1 MINLKT
7 VFALVIGAAF
17 LFGCGKYE
25 EGPGISLRTK
35 KMRLT
40 GEWEIDEYVVDNE
53 NFTSDF
59 NFYEI
64 EFTNDN
70 EFTERGQLEGF
81 ETFTFEGD
89 WDFSGDKEELELEYD
104 DGDRADLKIIRLT
117 NSELW
122 VELTEDAD
130 FDDNDELIELKLNKK

>member
-1 MINLKT
+1 MKNLKT
-7 VFALVIGAAF
+7 AFAIALGAAF

-40 GEWEIDEYVVDNE
+40 GEWELDELVIDNE
-53 NFTSDF
+53 NITSDL

-70 EFTERGQLEGF
+70 EFTERGQIEGF
-81 ETFTFEGD
+81 ETLTFEGD

-104 DGDRADLKIIRLT
+104 DGERVDMKIIRLT

-122 VELTEDAD
+122 VEISDYFD
-130 FDDNDELIELKLNKK
+130 FDGNDELQEIKMNKK

>member
-1 MINLKT
+1 MKNLKT
-7 VFALVIGAAF
+7 AFALVIGAAF

-35 KMRLT
+35 KMRVT
-40 GEWEIDEYVVDNE
+40 GEWEIDEYVEDNE

-64 EFTNDN
+64 EFTSDN
-70 EFTERGQLEGF
+70 EFTERGQIEGF

-104 DGDRADLKIIRLT
+104 DGTRVDFTIIRLT
-117 NSELW
+117 NTELW
-122 VELTEDAD
+122 IEFSVD
-130 FDDNDELIELKLNKK
+130 FDGDSNEELVEVKFTKK

>member
-1 MINLKT
+1 MKNLKT
-7 VFALVIGAAF
+7 AFAIVLGAAF

-40 GEWEIDEYVVDNE
+40 GEWELEEFVVDNE

-70 EFTERGQLEGF
+70 EFTERGQVEGF
-81 ETFTFEGD
+81 ETYTDEGD

-104 DGDRADLKIIRLT
+104 DGDRVDFKIIRLT

-122 VELTEDAD
+122 VETDEDFD
-130 FDDNDELIELKLNKK
+130 FDDNDELIELKFTKK